1 MTTRRPLPRR
11 TVAVAVA
18 ASVSAVAIAGVA
30 IAGAQASAPDT
41 TTADAPIAADATTT
55 GAPAPDAEALRDQAR
70 GLFDEWNATLAT
82 GDPAAVDAMYAADA
96 VLLPT
101 VSPGVHDTS
110 AERVGYFTSF
120 LANDPSGMI
129 TEDAVRSLGA
139 GTISHSGLYTF
150 TMGATGD
157 VVAARFTFDWQQV
170 DGEWR
175 IVEHHSSK
183 EPVAG

>member
-1 MTTRRPLPRR
+1 MTPRRPLPRR

-30 IAGAQASAPDT
+30 IAGAQASAPAT
-41 TTADAPIAADATTT
+41 PAADATMA

-110 AERVGYFTSF
+110 AERVGYFTGF
-120 LANDPSGMI
+120 LANDPSGVI